1 MSVFV
6 ESVCGVGLVLFGCG
20 GVCLRKREDVEG
32 TGWDPPSPLWP
43 HERDRFGACEDRG

>member
-6 ESVCGVGLVLFGCG
+6 EGVCGVGPVLFGCG
-20 GVCLRKREDVEG
+20 GVCLRKIEDVEG